1 MMVVYATT
9 PDDDDGVTLA
19 RNWIKAQC
27 LTGDDV
33 RMVKREGCVMVLD
46 KGDAHKRLK
55 VTDGNG

>member
-9 PDDDDGVTLA
+9 PDDDEGVTFA
-19 RNWIKAQC
+19 RNWIKAQG

-33 RMVKREGCVMVLD
+33 RMVKREGSVIVLD
-46 KGDAHKRLK
+46 KGDAHKLLK

>member
-9 PDDDDGVTLA
+9 PEDDEGVTLA
-19 RNWIKAQC
+19 RNWIKAQG

-46 KGDAHKRLK
+46 K
-55 VTDGNG
+55 

>member
-9 PDDDDGVTLA
+9 PDDDEGVTFA
-19 RNWIKAQC
+19 RNWIKAQG

-33 RMVKREGCVMVLD
+33 RMVKREGSVIVLD
-46 KGDAHKRLK
+46 KEDAHKRLK